1 MAGISKCQESL
12 LELAAQQ
19 GYLTFDDILNASE
32 AFSLSV
38 TEVDFL
44 SEAIQLRGIIVYES
58 APQMGQSSQSD
69 DDVLDYSRTDYDAIF
84 EELLDLAPQLK
95 HLVDEIK
102 LFPAPQWGEVNQ
114 LARQIAEGNQFARDR
129 MIMLYMRSV
138 LKIALSMTKQY
149 DLDIEDAVSS
159 GFIGL
164 MNAVDRYD
172 PSGFSTFHS
181 YASLWIQQR
190 IQRDCNPVWI
200 DYYFSVYYKEKM
212 FRVIQKYE
220 QYTTGEEHDSERYNA
235 LIERISEE
243 LELSKLDVSNTLS
256 SYFEQKYGKQSTEM
270 IMEMEC
276 SDEEFLPSELISDD
290 EKVFEVLFQKDL
302 TAVVNAVLSTLPE
315 REAKV
320 VRMRNGIGYRAP
332 MTLEEIGSLMNL
344 TRERIRQI
352 EAKAMR
358 KLSRSSHKKNLEGYL

>member
-1 MAGISKCQESL
+1 MANISKCQESL
-12 LELAAQQ
+12 LVLADRQ

-58 APQMGQSSQSD
+58 APQMGQAAQTD

-95 HLVDEIK
+95 YLIDEIK
-102 LFPAPQWGEVNQ
+102 SFPAPQWGEINQ
-114 LARQIAEGNQFARDR
+114 LARQVAEGNQFARNR
-129 MIMLYMRSV
+129 MIKLYMRSV

-172 PSGFSTFHS
+172 PSGFSAFHS
-181 YASLWIQQR
+181 YASLWIQQG
-190 IQRDCNPVWI
+190 IQRDCNPVWL
-200 DYYFSVYYKEKM
+200 DYYFPAHYKEKM

-220 QYTTGEEHDSERYNA
+220 QYTMGEEHDTERYNS

-243 LELSKLDVSNTLS
+243 LELSETDTAKILNR
-256 SYFEQKYGKQSTEM
+256 YFVQKYGKQSIEM
-270 IMEMEC
+270 FIEMEY
-276 SDEEFLPSELISDD
+276 SDEELLPYKLISNED
-290 EKVFEVLFQKDL
+290 EVFDTFFKKELMITVDNVLATL
-302 TAVVNAVLSTLPE
+302 TE
-315 REAKV
+315 REAQV
-320 VRMRNGIGYRAP
+320 VRMRYGLGYRGP
-332 MTLEEIGSLMNL
+332 MTLEGIGSLMNI
-344 TRERIRQI
+344 TRERVRQI
-352 EAKAMR
+352 EAKAMKKLAHPTRR
-358 KLSRSSHKKNLEGYL
+358 KKLEH